1 MTAREIG
8 RVAALYRYPVK
19 SMAAE
24 RLDAVEVSWNG
35 LVGDRRW
42 AFVRGG
48 TERMGFPWLTIRER
62 PEMWRFHPRFVEP
75 DKPDSSM
82 MMVRTPSGVEMEV
95 ADPELADLL
104 GHGARVIKQNRGNF
118 DTFPLSIITT
128 QTVEALGGMVGERLD
143 ARRFRPNIVIDSAGG
158 IPFEEDEWV
167 GRVVRIG
174 AMRARID
181 KRDKRCV
188 LVNVDPE
195 TTEKNHAVLRA
206 IAQERDARL
215 GVYGTTVE
223 PGWVAAGDSVT
234 IEIDE

>member
-24 RLDAVEVSWNG
+24 RLDAVEVSWSG

-48 TERMGFPWLTIRER
+48 TERMGFPWLTIREQ
-62 PEMWRFHPRFVEP
+62 PGMWMFHPRFIEP

-82 MMVRTPSGVEMEV
+82 VMVRAPSGVEMEV

-104 GHGARVIKQNRGNF
+104 GHGSRVLKQNRGNF
-118 DTFPLSIITT
+118 DAFPLSIITT

-143 ARRFRPNIVIDSAGG
+143 ARRFRPNIVIDSEGVV
-158 IPFEEDEWV
+158 PFEEDEWV
-167 GRVVRIG
+167 GSVVRIG
-174 AMRARID
+174 ALRARID

-206 IAQERDARL
+206 IARERDARL
-215 GVYGTTVE
+215 GVYGTTVH
-223 PGWVAAGDSVT
+223 PGWVSVGDTVS
-234 IEIDE
+234 EEP